1 MNQPEVIES
10 RRQLAFKL
18 ALNND
23 EKEEDD
29 ISTSVIEKFTSYV
42 VTCPFPSLNDTDH
55 SKNAHFSDADV
66 AKAHLI
72 CIFAKLPC
80 MGS

>member
-1 MNQPEVIES
+1 MIES

-29 ISTSVIEKFTSYV
+29 ISRSVIEKFTRYV
-42 VTCPFPSLNDTDH
+42 VTCPFPSLNDKEH
-55 SKNAHFSDADV
+55 SENAHFSDADV
-66 AKAHLI
+66 TKAHLI